1 MSGPERIWAK
11 THGASTDVISGKRGL
26 LGGWNEHRRDGQVE
40 YLRAD
45 GETRIEELAELIYLR
60 HCHEKHWLGA
70 RWEANESKDVWHDK
84 ARAAL
89 AKMGE

>member
-1 MSGPERIWAK
+1 MSGPERIWAWEGDDQDGWANAYATT
-11 THGASTDVISGKRGL
+11 THVAID
-26 LGGWNEHRRDGQVE
+26 QVE

-89 AKMGE
+89 AKIGE